1 MFAWQHTQRLACTLD
16 DASLHSYATK
26 RRYMPASP
34 LQYGFLLC
42 PTCATTAGCKP
53 GRAGAK
59 CLQCGENSWAAGWA
73 ASNNKNLQCRPCT
86 EGTEAP
92 AGSTSKAACQAG
104 ALVCGLYGACAAL
117 QHALLQ
123 VVLRYVMLS
132 AVMYQRLRGCDEA
145 SNAHHCCL
153 QKCLV
158 CVNSSYSLRVTV
170 VTAWHSPGACSC
182 KCVTKGQAEQLLCCC
197 CYLLRSCCCC
207 CQ

>member
-1 MFAWQHTQRLACTLD
+1 
-16 DASLHSYATK
+16 
-26 RRYMPASP
+26 MPASP

-123 VVLRYVMLS
+123 VVLRYVLLP

-153 QKCLV
+153 KIMFCL
-158 CVNSSYSLRVTV
+158 CQQFLQLARYSNDSLAFTRCMQLQVR
-170 VTAWHSPGACSC
+170 
-182 KCVTKGQAEQLLCCC
+182 KGQAEQLLCCC